1 MDWRPSSEQYTRR
14 RRQGAGLSQATTHD
28 DPPWGGLSSG
38 VDRIHQSISITA
50 LTRSDVT
57 RRGYREAWS
66 AQDEGT
72 VVVCAPKVSQS
83 ISYWNLADCKLRNH
97 RGGSL

>member
-1 MDWRPSSEQYTRR
+1 MDGLERWHDCHGWNDTACPSYDDDEISRTDTSLRPSCEAQK
-14 RRQGAGLSQATTHD
+14 
-28 DPPWGGLSSG
+28 
-38 VDRIHQSISITA
+38 
-50 LTRSDVT
+50 LTNSNVAC
-57 RRGYREAWS
+57 GSHREAWS